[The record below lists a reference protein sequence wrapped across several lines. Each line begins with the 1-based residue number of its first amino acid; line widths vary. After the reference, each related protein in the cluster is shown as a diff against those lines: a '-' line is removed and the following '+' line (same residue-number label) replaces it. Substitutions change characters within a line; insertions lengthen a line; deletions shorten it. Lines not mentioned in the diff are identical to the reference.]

1 MRQRAGIEVVRARK
15 NPNTMD
21 FIENRGINLVLDVGA
36 NTGQFG
42 HVARNRG
49 YAGRIISFEPVKEAF
64 TALENAARRR

>member
-1 MRQRAGIEVVRARK
+1 
-15 NPNTMD
+15 MD

-42 HVARNRG
+42 RSLRNRG

-64 TALENAARRR
+64 TALENAARGDDLWTTSNLALARRAG